1 MEQRADDIITIILK
15 LLPNA
20 EVVVRGNPTTKKDY
34 EANVK
39 FISGSDKNGHAIF
52 GDLPDEITFDKIKIE
67 LDKL

>member
-1 MEQRADDIITIILK
+1 MEQRADDIIIILK

-67 LDKL
+67 LEKL